1 MPADLPCSGEAGSGG
16 AILAEFLVVSLV
28 LEGIRLFVDIDILG
42 GPVPRKPLN
51 CRQ

>member
-1 MPADLPCSGEAGSGG
+1 MPASLPCSGEAGRRGTF
-16 AILAEFLVVSLV
+16 LAELLAVGLV
-28 LEGIRLFVDIDILG
+28 LEGVRLFVDIDILG